1 MMFMFEEKEVIC
13 TKRLFMRKP
22 SIEYVDQFYN
32 ILKEETVGKWLAKSR
47 GMSKEEA
54 NDYIRNLILHWEQ
67 YNFGV
72 WLLFN
77 SETGKLLGHC
87 GLRKVDETDEI
98 EIMYLLDPDYWG
110 NGYASEAAGASIQ
123 YAKETMGVKRVI
135 ARVKIANDNSKNLLR
150 KLGFTYTHNVDY
162 SGRTLSYFEFN
173 IASDEL

>member
-1 MMFMFEEKEVIC
+1 MSMFEEEKVIY

-22 SIEYVDQFYN
+22 IVEDIDQFYN
-32 ILKEETVGKWLAKSR
+32 ILKKDTVGKWLAKSR
-47 GMSKEEA
+47 GMSKEET
-54 NDYIRNLILHWEQ
+54 NDYIGQLILHWEQ
-67 YNFGV
+67 YDFGV

>member
-1 MMFMFEEKEVIC
+1 MFEEKEVTC

-32 ILKEETVGKWLAKSR
+32 ILKQEAVGKWLAKSR

-98 EIMYLLDPDYWG
+98 EIMYLLDPEYWG
-110 NGYASEAAGASIQ
+110 NGYASEAAKASIQ
-123 YAKETMGVKRVI
+123 YAKEMMNEKRII
-135 ARVKIANDNSKNLLR
+135 ARVKVENENSKKLLR
-150 KLGFTYTHNVDY
+150 NLGFTYTHDVDH
-162 SGRTLSYFEFN
+162 SGRLLSYFELKT
-173 IASDEL
+173 SLDKL